1 MHIWQRRDWPRFTW
15 HDTAL
20 IEPLAQ
26 ARLAQGRLLGRM
38 QALGFDLQREAQ
50 LQSLT
55 VEVVKTSEIEGEV
68 LDRASV
74 RSSLAR
80 RLGMPEAARKK
91 ADRRTDGVVDMMVDA
106 TRNFHQPL
114 TADRL
119 FAWHRALFAGED
131 FHRARISI
139 GNWRDDASGPMQVV
153 SGAIGQERVHYEA
166 PPATRV
172 EQEMAAFL
180 GWFNAPPQTDGLLR
194 AGLAHLWFVLIHPF
208 DDGNGRI
215 ARAIAEQALAQS
227 EGSPQRFYSMSSRIR
242 TERADYYRVL
252 QQTQELDITDWL
264 HWFLG
269 CFTRAIEDAQGGA
282 SLVLRKAEFWR
293 RHDAAALNGRQ
304 RLVLNRLL
312 DGFEGN
318 LTAKKWATMAK
329 TSLATAQRDIVDLVE
344 RNMLAQNPGGSK
356 NTSYSL
362 RHPEA
367 EADPRND

>member
-1 MHIWQRRDWPRFTW
+1 MFIWQRPAWPHFAW
-15 HDTAL
+15 NDAVL
-20 IEPLAQ
+20 IEPVAE

-55 VEVVKTSEIEGEV
+55 AEVVKTSEIEGEV
-68 LDRASV
+68 LDHASV

-80 RLGMPEAARKK
+80 RLGMTQAARKK
-91 ADRRTDGVVDMMVDA
+91 TDKRTDGVVDMMLDA
-106 TRNFHQPL
+106 TRNFDQPL

-119 FAWHRALFAGED
+119 FAWHRDLFAGED
-131 FHRARISI
+131 SHRGKIVI
-139 GNWRDDASGPMQVV
+139 GKWRDDASGPMQVV

-166 PPATRV
+166 PPASRI
-172 EQEMAAFL
+172 EKEMAAFFA
-180 GWFNAPPQTDGLLR
+180 WFNAPPQTNLLLR
-194 AGLAHLWFVLIHPF
+194 AGIAHLWFVLIHPF

-227 EGSPQRFYSMSSRIR
+227 EASSQRFYSMSSRIR
-242 TERADYYRVL
+242 AERSDYYRIL
-252 QQTQELDITDWL
+252 EQTQQLDVTDWL

-293 RHDAAALNGRQ
+293 RHDAAALNERQ

-318 LTAKKWATMAK
+318 MTAKKWAAMTK
-329 TSLATAQRDIVDLVE
+329 TSPATAQRDIADLVE
-344 RNMLAQNPGGSK
+344 RKMLRQNPGGSK
-356 NTSYSL
+356 NTSYGL
-362 RHPEA
+362 V
-367 EADPRND
+367 

>member
-1 MHIWQRRDWPRFTW
+1 MQIWQKPSWPRFTW
-15 HDTAL
+15 NDTAL

-26 ARLAQGRLLGRM
+26 ARLAQGRLLGQM

-55 VEVVKTSEIEGEV
+55 AEVVKTSEIEGEV
-68 LDRASV
+68 LDHASV

-80 RLGMPEAARKK
+80 RLGIPQAARKK
-91 ADRRTDGVVDMMVDA
+91 ADKRTDGVVDMMVDA
-106 TRNFHQPL
+106 TRNFDQPL

-119 FAWHRALFAGED
+119 FAWHRDLFAGED
-131 FHRARISI
+131 SHRPKIAI
-139 GNWRDDASGPMQVV
+139 GKWRDDASGPMQVV

-166 PPATRV
+166 PPASRI
-172 EQEMAAFL
+172 EPEMATFL
-180 GWFNAPPQTDGLLR
+180 AWFNAPPQTDLLLR
-194 AGLAHLWFVLIHPF
+194 AGIAHLWFVLIHPF

-227 EGSPQRFYSMSSRIR
+227 EASPQRFYSMSSRIR
-242 TERADYYRVL
+242 TERADYYRIL
-252 QQTQELDITDWL
+252 EQTQELDITDWL

-269 CFTRAIEDAQGGA
+269 CFTRAIEDALGGA

-293 RHDAAALNGRQ
+293 RHDAATLNERQ

-318 LTAKKWATMAK
+318 MTAKKWAVMAK
-329 TSLATAQRDIVDLVE
+329 TSPATAQRDIADLVE
-344 RNMLAQNPGGSK
+344 RKMLRQNPGGSK
-356 NTSYSL
+356 NTSYGL
-362 RHPEA
+362 V
-367 EADPRND
+367 